1 MSVDSE
7 MVEEQALGT
16 TLVEIGGG
24 LLEEGVD
31 RKFQFEFLQL

>member
-16 TLVEIGGG
+16 TLVEVGGG
-24 LLEEGVD
+24 LLEERINGKLQF
-31 RKFQFEFLQL
+31 KFLKL